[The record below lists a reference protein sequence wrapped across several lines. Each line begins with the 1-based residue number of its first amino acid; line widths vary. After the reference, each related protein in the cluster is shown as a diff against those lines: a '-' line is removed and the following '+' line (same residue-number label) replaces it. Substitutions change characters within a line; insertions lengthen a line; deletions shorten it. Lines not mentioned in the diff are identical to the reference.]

1 MTSIPRPQQKLMTKF
16 NTLQILR
23 GGWYATWA
31 ASLLLLVV
39 SIIGVNQQRH
49 SIKTVGTNSA
59 PSILT
64 AQQLRDSFA
73 DLDANLANELLDKPG
88 EDPQIIKVFETN
100 RKKIAE
106 RLVAAGKNITYPAE
120 EKIVENLQL
129 GNSGYLL
136 KLQAARDAHSRND
149 QVGALNIYRSAVSLL
164 ERDILPQAEKLDEVN
179 SKELEKAYG
188 EQDKTNKVIT
198 ILIILLGSV
207 QIGILATLQVFIARR
222 MRRTFNLPLLGASG
236 ISVLFLCYTVSS
248 LFGAASDLKVAK
260 EDAFDSV
267 HALRQA
273 RALSYMANADES
285 RYLLDVASS
294 NIHDRAFKVKVGQI
308 ISLPLN
314 TTLADVIK
322 LIPRT
327 DGDVKFTLG
336 GFSGLYAKQLE
347 NVTFPG
353 ELTKT
358 IDTLNKLD
366 AYLQV
371 DSQIRQ
377 LYRSGKVA
385 EAIALCTGKSN
396 QLFDLYKDAN
406 QELRLI
412 NEKVF
417 YSKIEGGNQRLN
429 YFEIIAP
436 IALGSVAI
444 LTLFGLRPRLN
455 EYL

>member
-1 MTSIPRPQQKLMTKF
+1 MTFIPKPQQKLATKF

-31 ASLLLLVV
+31 ASFLLLVI
-39 SIIGVNQQRH
+39 SIIGINQQRN
-49 SIKTVGTNSA
+49 SIKTVGTDSA

-73 DLDANLANELLDKPG
+73 DLDANLANELLAKPG
-88 EDPQIIKVFETN
+88 EDPAIIQKFEDN

-120 EKIVENLQL
+120 EKIIQDLQL
-129 GNSGYLL
+129 GSSGYFL
-136 KLQAARDAHSRND
+136 KLQAARDAHTRKD
-149 QVGALNIYRSAVSLL
+149 DVAALNIYRSAVSLL
-164 ERDILPQAEKLDEVN
+164 ERDILPQAENLDRVN
-179 SKELEKAYG
+179 SQELEKAYSQQG
-188 EQDKTNKVIT
+188 AISKAT
-198 ILIILLGSV
+198 ILSIVLLGIA
-207 QIGILATLQVFIARR
+207 QIGILIALQLFIARR
-222 MRRTFNLPLLGASG
+222 MRRSFNVSLLGASG
-236 ISVLFLCYTVSS
+236 LAVVFLLYTVISLISS
-248 LFGAASDLKVAK
+248 GNDLKVAK
-260 EDAFDSV
+260 EDAFESI
-267 HALRQA
+267 HTLRQA

-285 RYLLDVASS
+285 RYLLDIANS
-294 NIHDRAFKVKVGQI
+294 NVHDRAFKTKINQI
-308 ISLPLN
+308 ISLPPG
-314 TTLADVIK
+314 TSLAEVIK
-322 LIPRT
+322 QIPQT
-327 DGDVKFTLG
+327 DGDVKFVLS

-353 ELTKT
+353 ELVRT

-366 AYLQV
+366 SYLKI
-371 DSQIRQ
+371 DAEIRE

-396 QLFDLYKDAN
+396 KVFELYRDAN
-406 QELRLI
+406 KELRAI

-417 YSKIEGGNQRLN
+417 YARIENGNNRLN

-436 IALGSVAI
+436 IALSSVAI
-444 LTLFGLRPRLN
+444 LTLFGVRPRLN